1 MLFTIKNIYCLSH
14 CLFVDFSTT
23 VTMIA
28 SILANV
34 VLQFVALSD
43 QIFKETLKIRVLS
56 KY

>member
-1 MLFTIKNIYCLSH
+1 MLFTMKNIYCLSH